1 MDKNIIINT
10 WKFGNILT
18 RIYST
23 ENGKMMQHTTR
34 YDGFNEI
41 SLADPFLP
49 AIKGYELLGR
59 TYLYNLR
66 PALNIHIYA
75 PSTR

>member
-1 MDKNIIINT
+1 
-10 WKFGNILT
+10 
-18 RIYST
+18 
-23 ENGKMMQHTTR
+23 MQHTTR